1 MLTLYHPFLTVLGYP
16 INPSKSRG
24 KRRILQEKVF
34 EAEMFSSDLPE
45 IERKICMERGY
56 WSYA

>member
-1 MLTLYHPFLTVLGYP
+1 VLGYP